1 MSKVCTEENCTNPQ
15 FGGKKCVTHQWKR
28 TDKTLKTLKRSPLK
42 RTQSVLKRT
51 RINPMSKKMKKNLDI
66 YNPRA
71 KEWKK
76 EHPVCKAQIKG
87 VCTHKTNDV
96 HHKDGRGIKLLD
108 ESLWIPVCRSC
119 HSWIDVNTIEARLL
133 DLLI

>member
-1 MSKVCTEENCTNPQ
+1 MKDCTEENCTNPQ
-15 FGGKKCVTHQWKR
+15 FGGKKCVNHQYKR
-28 TDKTLKTLKRSPLK
+28 TDKTLKTLNRSPLK
-42 RTQSVLKRT
+42 RSQTPLKRT